1 MHFTNKDKIALV
13 QDMKQVIIYL
23 MPQCPFCLKTKELLQ
38 RNEVPFQ
45 EIDVKKDEFAWK
57 EMVRKS
63 GQMGV
68 PVIFINGDI
77 VVGYDEPKLRGML
90 KLAK

>member
-1 MHFTNKDKIALV
+1 MV
-13 QDMKQVIIYL
+13 QVLIYL
-23 MPQCPFCLKTKELLQ
+23 TSDCPYCLKTKELLEK
-38 RNEVPFQ
+38 NEVPYL

-68 PVIFINGDI
+68 PVILVNSALII
-77 VVGYDEPKLRGML
+77 GYDEPKLREIL
-90 KLAK
+90 KLTK